1 MQAPKFS
8 RRSFLKSGAVAAAA
22 ASLPGFSLP
31 AAAAAAPIGTVCQ
44 TQHGPV
50 QGIRQEGHLVW
61 YGIPY
66 GASTAGDA
74 RWTAPQDPAPWADAK
89 DCTVPGAA
97 AYQYSTC
104 ALGTEDCL
112 KLDVYTTEKASKRP
126 VIVYLHSGGNQI
138 GSARELPGGFLAEQ
152 LGCVFVGLEY
162 RLGLFGFNCL
172 PAFCSGPEET
182 GNFALLDMAK
192 ALDWVRDNIASF
204 GGDPQNITVLGFAA
218 GGRDGMALLASPLFV
233 GRFQKA
239 ISISGGM
246 TCADENT
253 SAETLAAALAPL
265 AVQDG
270 KALTEAAARRWLL
283 TEDPAVRSWLC
294 GVDAAR
300 LAPLMANAGLRMS
313 VFPHLYADG
322 ITLPEGGYPAAPY
335 SEIPTLLLTGA
346 DEFNA
351 AARWDSWF
359 SSEEAKRFSADELE
373 AAKQFAATYGS
384 ALCRVFSTRGSA
396 EVIAARSDAPLYL
409 GQIEYGSSASKTQI
423 PLLGSFQGIALPML
437 SGSNPYSGWADLS
450 GAGYQA
456 MAEQLRAYLKN
467 FITSGDP
474 NGKKLLSGSTR
485 WQRWT
490 PDSPALLVLD
500 ADADHATRPVRR
512 PDGNERIA
520 ACRHGGGQHPLSRPE
535 TGRDQKRAQGQIL
548 RLSIAVFPF
557 SANKKHRSAER
568 CFFVYWK
575 YSWARRAAWLMQSR
589 SSSSVS
595 NFLLGL
601 R

>member
-1 MQAPKFS
+1 MPNSARPGAGHPAGGAS
-8 RRSFLKSGAVAAAA
+8 R
-22 ASLPGFSLP
+22 
-31 AAAAAAPIGTVCQ
+31 
-44 TQHGPV
+44 
-50 QGIRQEGHLVW
+50 LVW
-61 YGIPY
+61 HPLRRFHRRGRPLD
-66 GASTAGDA
+66 SPAGP
-74 RWTAPQDPAPWADAK
+74 RPWADAK

-182 GNFALLDMAK
+182 GNVALLDMAK

-313 VFPHLYADG
+313 VFPISMRTASPCPRAD
-322 ITLPEGGYPAAPY
+322 IQRLRTAKSLP
-335 SEIPTLLLTGA
+335 
-346 DEFNA
+346 
-351 AARWDSWF
+351 
-359 SSEEAKRFSADELE
+359 
-373 AAKQFAATYGS
+373 
-384 ALCRVFSTRGSA
+384 C
-396 EVIAARSDAPLYL
+396 
-409 GQIEYGSSASKTQI
+409 
-423 PLLGSFQGIALPML
+423 
-437 SGSNPYSGWADLS
+437 
-450 GAGYQA
+450 
-456 MAEQLRAYLKN
+456 
-467 FITSGDP
+467 
-474 NGKKLLSGSTR
+474 
-485 WQRWT
+485 
-490 PDSPALLVLD
+490 
-500 ADADHATRPVRR
+500 
-512 PDGNERIA
+512 
-520 ACRHGGGQHPLSRPE
+520 C
-535 TGRDQKRAQGQIL
+535 
-548 RLSIAVFPF
+548 
-557 SANKKHRSAER
+557 
-568 CFFVYWK
+568 
-575 YSWARRAAWLMQSR
+575 
-589 SSSSVS
+589 
-595 NFLLGL
+595 
-601 R
+601 

>member
-1 MQAPKFS
+1 
-8 RRSFLKSGAVAAAA
+8 
-22 ASLPGFSLP
+22 
-31 AAAAAAPIGTVCQ
+31 
-44 TQHGPV
+44 
-50 QGIRQEGHLVW
+50 
-61 YGIPY
+61 
-66 GASTAGDA
+66 
-74 RWTAPQDPAPWADAK
+74 
-89 DCTVPGAA
+89 
-97 AYQYSTC
+97 
-104 ALGTEDCL
+104 
-112 KLDVYTTEKASKRP
+112 
-126 VIVYLHSGGNQI
+126 
-138 GSARELPGGFLAEQ
+138 
-152 LGCVFVGLEY
+152 
-162 RLGLFGFNCL
+162 
-172 PAFCSGPEET
+172 
-182 GNFALLDMAK
+182 
-192 ALDWVRDNIASF
+192 
-204 GGDPQNITVLGFAA
+204 
-218 GGRDGMALLASPLFV
+218 
-233 GRFQKA
+233 
-239 ISISGGM
+239 M

-384 ALCRVFSTRGSA
+384 ALFRVFSTRGSA
-396 EVIAARSDAPLYL
+396 EVIAA
-409 GQIEYGSSASKTQI
+409 
-423 PLLGSFQGIALPML
+423 
-437 SGSNPYSGWADLS
+437 
-450 GAGYQA
+450 
-456 MAEQLRAYLKN
+456 LRAYLK
-467 FITSGDP
+467 
-474 NGKKLLSGSTR
+474 KLHH
-485 WQRWT
+485 QRR
-490 PDSPALLVLD
+490 PQRQKAAFRLHQMAALD
-500 ADADHATRPVRR
+500 ARLPRPAGAGCRRGPRHCPMRR
-512 PDGNERIA
+512 PDRNERIA

-568 CFFVYWK
+568 CFFVY
-575 YSWARRAAWLMQSR
+575 
-589 SSSSVS
+589 
-595 NFLLGL
+595 
-601 R
+601 

>member
-1 MQAPKFS
+1 MNKTPTTLIIMDGFGL
-8 RRSFLKSGAVAAAA
+8 RHETEGNAVAAAA
-22 ASLPGFSLP
+22 TPRLEQFFQEFAHTELSASGLDVGLP
-31 AAAAAAPIGTVCQ
+31 AGQMGNSEVGHTNIGAGRVVFQDLPRISKAIDDGSFFENPAYVRAMDACRE
-44 TQHGPV
+44 HNSSL
-50 QGIRQEGHLVW
+50 HLMGLLSDGGV
-61 YGIPY
+61 
-66 GASTAGDA
+66 
-74 RWTAPQDPAPWADAK
+74 
-89 DCTVPGAA
+89 
-97 AYQYSTC
+97 
-104 ALGTEDCL
+104 
-112 KLDVYTTEKASKRP
+112 
-126 VIVYLHSGGNQI
+126 HSHI
-138 GSARELPGGFLAEQ
+138 EHL
-152 LGCVFVGLEY
+152 
-162 RLGLFGFNCL
+162 
-172 PAFCSGPEET
+172 
-182 GNFALLDMAK
+182 FALLDMAK

-270 KALTEAAARRWLL
+270 KALTEATARRWLL

-322 ITLPEGGYPAAPY
+322 ITLPEGGYPAAQY

-437 SGSNPYSGWADLS
+437 SGSNPYFGWADLS

-500 ADADHATRPVRR
+500 ADADHATAQCTAQT
-512 PDGNERIA
+512 ETKESLLA
-520 ACRHGGGQHPLSRPE
+520 AMEADSTLSPALKQAVIKNVLK
-535 TGRDQKRAQGQIL
+535 GR
-548 RLSIAVFPF
+548 
-557 SANKKHRSAER
+557 
-568 CFFVYWK
+568 FFD
-575 YSWARRAAWLMQSR
+575 
-589 SSSSVS
+589 
-595 NFLLGL
+595 
-601 R
+601 

>member
-204 GGDPQNITVLGFAA
+204 GGDPQNITFLGFAA

-270 KALTEAAARRWLL
+270 KALTEATARHWLL

-300 LAPLMANAGLRMS
+300 LAPLMENAGFRMS

-322 ITLPEGGYPAAPY
+322 ITLPEGGYPAAQY

-351 AARWDSWF
+351 AARRDSWF
-359 SSEEAKRFSADELE
+359 SSEEAKHFSADELE

-384 ALCRVFSTRGSA
+384 ALCRVFRTRGSA

-437 SGSNPYSGWADLS
+437 SGSNPYFGWADLS

-500 ADADHATRPVRR
+500 ADADHATAQCTAQT
-512 PDGNERIA
+512 ETKESLLA
-520 ACRHGGGQHPLSRPE
+520 AMEADSTLSPALKQAVIKNVLK
-535 TGRDQKRAQGQIL
+535 GR
-548 RLSIAVFPF
+548 
-557 SANKKHRSAER
+557 
-568 CFFVYWK
+568 FFY
-575 YSWARRAAWLMQSR
+575 
-589 SSSSVS
+589 
-595 NFLLGL
+595 
-601 R
+601 

>member
-31 AAAAAAPIGTVCQ
+31 TAAAAAPIGTVCQ

-423 PLLGSFQGIALPML
+423 PLWQQPLLRLGRPLRRRL
-437 SGSNPYSGWADLS
+437 SGHGGTAARLS
-450 GAGYQA
+450 EKLHHQRRPQRQKAAFRLHQMAALDARLPRPAGAGCRCGPRHCP
-456 MAEQLRAYLKN
+456 M
-467 FITSGDP
+467 
-474 NGKKLLSGSTR
+474 
-485 WQRWT
+485 
-490 PDSPALLVLD
+490 
-500 ADADHATRPVRR
+500 HR

>member
-31 AAAAAAPIGTVCQ
+31 AAAAAALIGTVCQ

-192 ALDWVRDNIASF
+192 ALDWVRDNIRGF
-204 GGDPQNITVLGFAA
+204 GGDPARVTVFGQSA
-218 GGRDGMALLASPLFV
+218 GGGSVAALLAMP
-233 GRFQKA
+233 R
-239 ISISGGM
+239 
-246 TCADENT
+246 
-253 SAETLAAALAPL
+253 AAAC
-265 AVQDG
+265 
-270 KALTEAAARRWLL
+270 
-283 TEDPAVRSWLC
+283 S
-294 GVDAAR
+294 
-300 LAPLMANAGLRMS
+300 
-313 VFPHLYADG
+313 
-322 ITLPEGGYPAAPY
+322 I
-335 SEIPTLLLTGA
+335 
-346 DEFNA
+346 
-351 AARWDSWF
+351 
-359 SSEEAKRFSADELE
+359 
-373 AAKQFAATYGS
+373 
-384 ALCRVFSTRGSA
+384 
-396 EVIAARSDAPLYL
+396 
-409 GQIEYGSSASKTQI
+409 
-423 PLLGSFQGIALPML
+423 
-437 SGSNPYSGWADLS
+437 
-450 GAGYQA
+450 
-456 MAEQLRAYLKN
+456 RA
-467 FITSGDP
+467 
-474 NGKKLLSGSTR
+474 
-485 WQRWT
+485 
-490 PDSPALLVLD
+490 
-500 ADADHATRPVRR
+500 
-512 PDGNERIA
+512 
-520 ACRHGGGQHPLSRPE
+520 
-535 TGRDQKRAQGQIL
+535 
-548 RLSIAVFPF
+548 
-557 SANKKHRSAER
+557 
-568 CFFVYWK
+568 
-575 YSWARRAAWLMQSR
+575 
-589 SSSSVS
+589 
-595 NFLLGL
+595 
-601 R
+601 

>member
-74 RWTAPQDPAPWADAK
+74 RWTAPQDPAPWGRRQRLHRPRRGG
-89 DCTVPGAA
+89 VPV
-97 AYQYSTC
+97 QH
-104 ALGTEDCL
+104 L
-112 KLDVYTTEKASKRP
+112 RP
-126 VIVYLHSGGNQI
+126 GHRRLPQIRRLHHGKGQQTAVIVYLHSGGNQI

-218 GGRDGMALLASPLFV
+218 GGRDGLALLASPLFV

-500 ADADHATRPVRR
+500 ADADHAITRC
-512 PDGNERIA
+512 A
-520 ACRHGGGQHPLSRPE
+520 AQTETKESLLAAMEADSTLSPALKQAVIKNVLK
-535 TGRDQKRAQGQIL
+535 GR
-548 RLSIAVFPF
+548 
-557 SANKKHRSAER
+557 
-568 CFFVYWK
+568 FFD
-575 YSWARRAAWLMQSR
+575 
-589 SSSSVS
+589 
-595 NFLLGL
+595 
-601 R
+601 

>member
-1 MQAPKFS
+1 MTHCFS
-8 RRSFLKSGAVAAAA
+8 RRSFLKGSAAAA
-22 ASLPGFSLP
+22 AVLSSPLLP
-31 AAAAAAPIGTVCQ
+31 ADAAFSETENGLFSPVSALCQ
-44 TQHGPV
+44 TQYGPV
-50 QGIRQEGHLVW
+50 KGREGKNGLLCW

-66 GASTAGDA
+66 GAAPTGES
-74 RWTAPQDPAPWADAK
+74 RWTAPQEPACWQTVRDCTSPAP
-89 DCTVPGAA
+89 A
-97 AYQYSTC
+97 AYQYTTFP
-104 ALGTEDCL
+104 LGTEDCL
-112 KLDVYTTEKASKRP
+112 TLDIYSSAEAKKRP
-126 VIVYLHSGGNQI
+126 VLVYLH
-138 GSARELPGGFLAEQ
+138 GSAATGSSLELPGCELVRDA
-152 LGCVFVGLEY
+152 GCVFVALNY

-300 LAPLMANAGLRMS
+300 LAPLMANACLRMS

-437 SGSNPYSGWADLS
+437 SGSNPYFGWADLS

-500 ADADHATRPVRR
+500 ADADHAITRC
-512 PDGNERIA
+512 A
-520 ACRHGGGQHPLSRPE
+520 AQTETKESLLAAMEADSTLSPALKQAVIE
-535 TGRDQKRAQGQIL
+535 NVLKGR
-548 RLSIAVFPF
+548 
-557 SANKKHRSAER
+557 
-568 CFFVYWK
+568 FFD
-575 YSWARRAAWLMQSR
+575 
-589 SSSSVS
+589 
-595 NFLLGL
+595 
-601 R
+601 

>member
-270 KALTEAAARRWLL
+270 KALTEATARHWLL

-300 LAPLMANAGLRMS
+300 LAPLMANAGFRMS

-322 ITLPEGGYPAAPY
+322 ITLPEGGYPAAQY

-351 AARWDSWF
+351 AARRDSWF

-384 ALCRVFSTRGSA
+384 ALCRVFSTRS
-396 EVIAARSDAPLYL
+396 IASRSDAPLYL

-437 SGSNPYSGWADLS
+437 SGGNPYFGWADLS

-500 ADADHATRPVRR
+500 ADADHAITRC
-512 PDGNERIA
+512 A
-520 ACRHGGGQHPLSRPE
+520 AQTETKESLLAAMEADSTLSPALKQAVIE
-535 TGRDQKRAQGQIL
+535 NVLKGR
-548 RLSIAVFPF
+548 
-557 SANKKHRSAER
+557 
-568 CFFVYWK
+568 FFD
-575 YSWARRAAWLMQSR
+575 
-589 SSSSVS
+589 
-595 NFLLGL
+595 
-601 R
+601 

>member
-182 GNFALLDMAK
+182 GNFALASS
-192 ALDWVRDNIASF
+192 ANIA
-204 GGDPQNITVLGFAA
+204 
-218 GGRDGMALLASPLFV
+218 
-233 GRFQKA
+233 K
-239 ISISGGM
+239 
-246 TCADENT
+246 
-253 SAETLAAALAPL
+253 
-265 AVQDG
+265 
-270 KALTEAAARRWLL
+270 
-283 TEDPAVRSWLC
+283 
-294 GVDAAR
+294 
-300 LAPLMANAGLRMS
+300 
-313 VFPHLYADG
+313 
-322 ITLPEGGYPAAPY
+322 
-335 SEIPTLLLTGA
+335 
-346 DEFNA
+346 
-351 AARWDSWF
+351 
-359 SSEEAKRFSADELE
+359 
-373 AAKQFAATYGS
+373 
-384 ALCRVFSTRGSA
+384 
-396 EVIAARSDAPLYL
+396 
-409 GQIEYGSSASKTQI
+409 
-423 PLLGSFQGIALPML
+423 
-437 SGSNPYSGWADLS
+437 
-450 GAGYQA
+450 
-456 MAEQLRAYLKN
+456 
-467 FITSGDP
+467 
-474 NGKKLLSGSTR
+474 
-485 WQRWT
+485 
-490 PDSPALLVLD
+490 
-500 ADADHATRPVRR
+500 
-512 PDGNERIA
+512 
-520 ACRHGGGQHPLSRPE
+520 
-535 TGRDQKRAQGQIL
+535 
-548 RLSIAVFPF
+548 
-557 SANKKHRSAER
+557 
-568 CFFVYWK
+568 
-575 YSWARRAAWLMQSR
+575 R
-589 SSSSVS
+589 SSSAVIADKIANAAFGPTPLTVISSLKIFRSSCVKKPNNPNAS
-595 NFLLGL
+595 SLT
-601 R
+601 

>member
-218 GGRDGMALLASPLFV
+218 GGRDGMALLASPLFG

-270 KALTEAAARRWLL
+270 KAPTEAAARRWLL

-351 AARWDSWF
+351 AAPWDNWF
-359 SSEEAKRFSADELE
+359 SSEEAKRLYAGEVE
-373 AAKQFAATYGS
+373 TAKQFAATYGS

-437 SGSNPYSGWADLS
+437 SGSNPYFGWADLS
-450 GAGYQA
+450 GAGFQA

-500 ADADHATRPVRR
+500 ADADHAITRC
-512 PDGNERIA
+512 A
-520 ACRHGGGQHPLSRPE
+520 AQMETKESLLAAMEADSTLSPALKQAVIQNVLK
-535 TGRDQKRAQGQIL
+535 GR
-548 RLSIAVFPF
+548 
-557 SANKKHRSAER
+557 
-568 CFFVYWK
+568 FFD
-575 YSWARRAAWLMQSR
+575 
-589 SSSSVS
+589 
-595 NFLLGL
+595 
-601 R
+601 

>member
-246 TCADENT
+246 TCADETT

-270 KALTEAAARRWLL
+270 KALTEATARRWLL

-322 ITLPEGGYPAAPY
+322 ITLPEGVTVGAVVAVNAVGDVYHPVTGECIACASLEDGTRVRAEGLLCGQSPAPQQLRIPAPG
-335 SEIPTLLLTGA
+335 SNTTIGVVAVDCALTKEQANRLA
-346 DEFNA
+346 DVAHDGLARAIRPVHTQMDGDTMFALATGRVGSDVNFVKLCA
-351 AARWDSWF
+351 AA
-359 SSEEAKRFSADELE
+359 
-373 AAKQFAATYGS
+373 
-384 ALCRVFSTRGSA
+384 A
-396 EVIAARSDAPLYL
+396 EVTARAIANAILFS
-409 GQIEYGSSASKTQI
+409 
-423 PLLGSFQGIALPML
+423 
-437 SGSNPYSGWADLS
+437 
-450 GAGYQA
+450 
-456 MAEQLRAYLKN
+456 
-467 FITSGDP
+467 
-474 NGKKLLSGSTR
+474 
-485 WQRWT
+485 
-490 PDSPALLVLD
+490 LD
-500 ADADHATRPVRR
+500 A
-512 PDGNERIA
+512 
-520 ACRHGGGQHPLSRPE
+520 
-535 TGRDQKRAQGQIL
+535 
-548 RLSIAVFPF
+548 
-557 SANKKHRSAER
+557 
-568 CFFVYWK
+568 
-575 YSWARRAAWLMQSR
+575 
-589 SSSSVS
+589 
-595 NFLLGL
+595 
-601 R
+601 

>member
-8 RRSFLKSGAVAAAA
+8 RRSFLRSGAVAAAA

-126 VIVYLHSGGNQI
+126 VIVYLHSGGNQT

-182 GNFALLDMAK
+182 GNFALLDIAK

-204 GGDPQNITVLGFAA
+204 GGDPRNITVLGFAA

-294 GVDAAR
+294 GVEAAR
-300 LAPLMANAGLRMS
+300 LAPLMANAGLRRS

-322 ITLPEGGYPAAPY
+322 ILLPEGGYTAARY

-346 DEFNA
+346 NEFN

-384 ALCRVFSTRGSA
+384 ALCRVFNTRGSA

-409 GQIEYGSSASKTQI
+409 GQIEYGSSASQTQI

-437 SGSNPYSGWADLS
+437 SGGNPYSGWVDLS

-500 ADADHATRPVRR
+500 ADTDHAVTRC
-512 PDGNERIA
+512 A
-520 ACRHGGGQHPLSRPE
+520 AQTETKESLLAAMEADSTLSPALKQAVIE
-535 TGRDQKRAQGQIL
+535 NVLKGR
-548 RLSIAVFPF
+548 
-557 SANKKHRSAER
+557 
-568 CFFVYWK
+568 FFY
-575 YSWARRAAWLMQSR
+575 
-589 SSSSVS
+589 
-595 NFLLGL
+595 
-601 R
+601 

>member
-8 RRSFLKSGAVAAAA
+8 RRSFLKSGAMAAAA

-74 RWTAPQDPAPWADAK
+74 RWTAPQDPAPWGRRQRLHRPRRGG
-89 DCTVPGAA
+89 VPVQHLRPGHRRLPQIRRLHHGKGQQTARHRLPAQRRQSDRLRAGASGRISGRA
-97 AYQYSTC
+97 AG
-104 ALGTEDCL
+104 LCL
-112 KLDVYTTEKASKRP
+112 RGAGIPAGAVRLQLPARVLLR
-126 VIVYLHSGGNQI
+126 SGGN
-138 GSARELPGGFLAEQ
+138 
-152 LGCVFVGLEY
+152 
-162 RLGLFGFNCL
+162 
-172 PAFCSGPEET
+172 

-204 GGDPQNITVLGFAA
+204 GGDPQNLTVLGFAA
-218 GGRDGMALLASPLFV
+218 GGGTEWPCWPVPCLWAGSRKPSLFP
-233 GRFQKA
+233 
-239 ISISGGM
+239 GGM

-300 LAPLMANAGLRMS
+300 LAPLMANAGFRMS

-437 SGSNPYSGWADLS
+437 SGSNPYFGWADLS

-500 ADADHATRPVRR
+500 ADADHAITRC
-512 PDGNERIA
+512 A
-520 ACRHGGGQHPLSRPE
+520 AQTETKESLLAAMEADSTLSPALKQAVIKNVLK
-535 TGRDQKRAQGQIL
+535 GR
-548 RLSIAVFPF
+548 
-557 SANKKHRSAER
+557 
-568 CFFVYWK
+568 FFD
-575 YSWARRAAWLMQSR
+575 
-589 SSSSVS
+589 
-595 NFLLGL
+595 
-601 R
+601 

>member
-253 SAETLAAALAPL
+253 SAEALAAALAPL

-300 LAPLMANAGLRMS
+300 LAPLMANAGFRMS
-313 VFPHLYADG
+313 VFPHLYADD
-322 ITLPEGGYPAAPY
+322 ITLPEGGYPAAQY

-396 EVIAARSDAPLYL
+396 EVIAARSD
-409 GQIEYGSSASKTQI
+409 
-423 PLLGSFQGIALPML
+423 
-437 SGSNPYSGWADLS
+437 PYFGWADLS

-474 NGKKLLSGSTR
+474 NGKKLFSGSTR

-500 ADADHATRPVRR
+500 ADADHAITRC
-512 PDGNERIA
+512 A
-520 ACRHGGGQHPLSRPE
+520 AQTEAKEPLLAAMEADSTLSPALKQAVIE
-535 TGRDQKRAQGQIL
+535 NVLKGR
-548 RLSIAVFPF
+548 
-557 SANKKHRSAER
+557 
-568 CFFVYWK
+568 FFD
-575 YSWARRAAWLMQSR
+575 
-589 SSSSVS
+589 
-595 NFLLGL
+595 
-601 R
+601 

>member
-89 DCTVPGAA
+89 DCTIPGAA

-138 GSARELPGGFLAEQ
+138 GSVRELPGGFLAEQ

-239 ISISGGM
+239 NSISGGM

-253 SAETLAAALAPL
+253 SVETLAAALAPL

-423 PLLGSFQGIALPML
+423 PLLGSFRGIALPML
-437 SGSNPYSGWADLS
+437 SGSNPYFGWADLS

-500 ADADHATRPVRR
+500 ADADHAITRCAAQTETKESLLAAMEADSTLSPVLKQAVIK
-512 PDGNERIA
+512 NV
-520 ACRHGGGQHPLSRPE
+520 LK
-535 TGRDQKRAQGQIL
+535 GR
-548 RLSIAVFPF
+548 
-557 SANKKHRSAER
+557 
-568 CFFVYWK
+568 FFD
-575 YSWARRAAWLMQSR
+575 
-589 SSSSVS
+589 
-595 NFLLGL
+595 
-601 R
+601 

>member
-89 DCTVPGAA
+89 DCTIPGAA

-246 TCADENT
+246 TCADEST

-270 KALTEAAARRWLL
+270 KALTEATARRWLL

-300 LAPLMANAGLRMS
+300 LAPLMANAGFRMS

-322 ITLPEGGYPAAPY
+322 ITLPEGGYPAAQY

-351 AARWDSWF
+351 AARRDSWF
-359 SSEEAKRFSADELE
+359 SSEEAKHFSADELE

-384 ALCRVFSTRGSA
+384 ALCRVFST
-396 EVIAARSDAPLYL
+396 RSDAPLYL

-437 SGSNPYSGWADLS
+437 SGGNPYFGWADLS

-500 ADADHATRPVRR
+500 ADADHAITRY
-512 PDGNERIA
+512 A
-520 ACRHGGGQHPLSRPE
+520 AQTETKESLLAAMEADSTLSPALKQAVIKNVLK
-535 TGRDQKRAQGQIL
+535 GR
-548 RLSIAVFPF
+548 
-557 SANKKHRSAER
+557 
-568 CFFVYWK
+568 FFD
-575 YSWARRAAWLMQSR
+575 
-589 SSSSVS
+589 
-595 NFLLGL
+595 
-601 R
+601 

>member
-1 MQAPKFS
+1 MTHCFS
-8 RRSFLKSGAVAAAA
+8 RRSFLKGSAAAA
-22 ASLPGFSLP
+22 AVLSSPLLP
-31 AAAAAAPIGTVCQ
+31 ADAAFSETENGLFSPVSPLCQ
-44 TQHGPV
+44 TQYGPV
-50 QGIRQEGHLVW
+50 KGREGENGQLCW

-66 GASTAGDA
+66 GAAPTGES
-74 RWTAPQDPAPWADAK
+74 RWTAPQEPARWLTVRDCTSPAP
-89 DCTVPGAA
+89 A
-97 AYQYSTC
+97 AYQYTTFP
-104 ALGTEDCL
+104 LGTEDCL
-112 KLDVYTTEKASKRP
+112 TLDIYSSAEAKKRP
-126 VIVYLHSGGNQI
+126 VLVYLH
-138 GSARELPGGFLAEQ
+138 GSAATGSSLELPGCELVRDA
-152 LGCVFVGLEY
+152 GCVFVALNY
-162 RLGLFGFNCL
+162 RLGLFGWNCL
-172 PAFCSGPEET
+172 PALTADPDAT
-182 GNFALLDMAK
+182 GNFALLDIAR

-322 ITLPEGGYPAAPY
+322 ITLPEGGYPAAQY

-437 SGSNPYSGWADLS
+437 SGSNPYFGWADLS

-500 ADADHATRPVRR
+500 ADADHAITRC
-512 PDGNERIA
+512 A
-520 ACRHGGGQHPLSRPE
+520 AQTETKESLLAAMEADSTLSPALKQAVIE
-535 TGRDQKRAQGQIL
+535 NVLKGR
-548 RLSIAVFPF
+548 
-557 SANKKHRSAER
+557 
-568 CFFVYWK
+568 FFD
-575 YSWARRAAWLMQSR
+575 
-589 SSSSVS
+589 
-595 NFLLGL
+595 
-601 R
+601 

>member
-61 YGIPY
+61 YGVPY

-300 LAPLMANAGLRMS
+300 LAPLMANAGFQMS
-313 VFPHLYADG
+313 IFPHLYADG
-322 ITLPEGGYPAAPY
+322 ITLPEGGYPAALY

-346 DEFNA
+346 DEFSA

-437 SGSNPYSGWADLS
+437 SGSNPYFGWADLS

-500 ADADHATRPVRR
+500 ADADHATRPMRR

-557 SANKKHRSAER
+557 SANKKHRSVER

>member
-74 RWTAPQDPAPWADAK
+74 RWTAPQDPAPWADAR

-192 ALDWVRDNIASF
+192 ALDWVRD
-204 GGDPQNITVLGFAA
+204 
-218 GGRDGMALLASPLFV
+218 GMALLASPLFV

-270 KALTEAAARRWLL
+270 KALTETAARRWLL

-396 EVIAARSDAPLYL
+396 EVIAARSGAPLYL

-437 SGSNPYSGWADLS
+437 SGSNPYFGWADLS

-500 ADADHATRPVRR
+500 ADADHATAQCTAQT
-512 PDGNERIA
+512 ETKESLLA
-520 ACRHGGGQHPLSRPE
+520 AMEADSTLSPALKQAVIKNVLK
-535 TGRDQKRAQGQIL
+535 GR
-548 RLSIAVFPF
+548 
-557 SANKKHRSAER
+557 
-568 CFFVYWK
+568 FFD
-575 YSWARRAAWLMQSR
+575 
-589 SSSSVS
+589 
-595 NFLLGL
+595 
-601 R
+601 

>member
-1 MQAPKFS
+1 
-8 RRSFLKSGAVAAAA
+8 
-22 ASLPGFSLP
+22 
-31 AAAAAAPIGTVCQ
+31 
-44 TQHGPV
+44 
-50 QGIRQEGHLVW
+50 
-61 YGIPY
+61 
-66 GASTAGDA
+66 
-74 RWTAPQDPAPWADAK
+74 
-89 DCTVPGAA
+89 
-97 AYQYSTC
+97 
-104 ALGTEDCL
+104 
-112 KLDVYTTEKASKRP
+112 
-126 VIVYLHSGGNQI
+126 
-138 GSARELPGGFLAEQ
+138 
-152 LGCVFVGLEY
+152 
-162 RLGLFGFNCL
+162 
-172 PAFCSGPEET
+172 
-182 GNFALLDMAK
+182 
-192 ALDWVRDNIASF
+192 
-204 GGDPQNITVLGFAA
+204 
-218 GGRDGMALLASPLFV
+218 
-233 GRFQKA
+233 
-239 ISISGGM
+239 M

-300 LAPLMANAGLRMS
+300 LAPLMANAGFRMS

-322 ITLPEGGYPAAPY
+322 ITLPEGGYTAAQY

-351 AARWDSWF
+351 AARRDSWF

-373 AAKQFAATYGS
+373 AAKQFAAIYGS

-500 ADADHATRPVRR
+500 ADADHA
-512 PDGNERIA
+512 IA
-520 ACRHGGGQHPLSRPE
+520 RCAAQTEAKEPLLAAMEADSTLSPALKQDVIKNVLK
-535 TGRDQKRAQGQIL
+535 GR
-548 RLSIAVFPF
+548 
-557 SANKKHRSAER
+557 
-568 CFFVYWK
+568 FFD
-575 YSWARRAAWLMQSR
+575 
-589 SSSSVS
+589 
-595 NFLLGL
+595 
-601 R
+601 

>member
-1 MQAPKFS
+1 MSARNVYIS
-8 RRSFLKSGAVAAAA
+8 RRNFMKAGAVAAAM
-22 ASLPGFSLP
+22 ASLGVP
-31 AAAAAAPIGTVCQ
+31 AMAAPAGEENCLWSNITPRRS
-44 TQHGPV
+44 TQYGPV
-50 QGIRQEGHLVW
+50 VGLDQGESLVW

-66 GASTAGDA
+66 GAAPVGEL
-74 RWTAPQDPAPWADAK
+74 RWQAPQDPAVWTEAK
-89 DCTVPGAA
+89 DCTAPSEV
-97 AYQYSTC
+97 AYQYGSGVI
-104 ALGTEDCL
+104 GTEDCL
-112 KLDVYTTEKASKRP
+112 KLDVYTTPNAHKLP
-126 VIVYLHSGGNQI
+126 VLVFIHGGNNQTGNTKEI
-138 GSARELPGGFLAEQ
+138 LGSELVVRDN
-152 LGCVFVGLEY
+152 CVFVTLDY

-270 KALTEAAARRWLL
+270 KALTEATARRWLL

-294 GVDAAR
+294 GMDAAR

-322 ITLPEGGYPAAPY
+322 ITLPEGGYPAAQY

-396 EVIAARSDAPLYL
+396 AVIAARRDAPLYL

-437 SGSNPYSGWADLS
+437 SGSNPYFGWADLS

-500 ADADHATRPVRR
+500 ADADHATAQCTAQT
-512 PDGNERIA
+512 ETKESLLA
-520 ACRHGGGQHPLSRPE
+520 AMEADSTLSPALKQAVIE
-535 TGRDQKRAQGQIL
+535 NVLKGR
-548 RLSIAVFPF
+548 
-557 SANKKHRSAER
+557 
-568 CFFVYWK
+568 FFD
-575 YSWARRAAWLMQSR
+575 
-589 SSSSVS
+589 
-595 NFLLGL
+595 
-601 R
+601 

>member
-246 TCADENT
+246 TCADETT

-270 KALTEAAARRWLL
+270 KALTEATARRWLL

-322 ITLPEGGYPAAPY
+322 ITLPEGGYPAAQY

-437 SGSNPYSGWADLS
+437 SGSNPYFGWADLS

-500 ADADHATRPVRR
+500 ADADHATRPMHR